1 MIKFNTQLTRTA
13 KHRVQYAVL
22 VCAAVGVVGALG
34 YGLLQVYPQWW
45 ILVLLGISLVLL
57 IPGRVQQIYWKG
69 FFTGQK
75 LQLKGRHRE
84 ALEAFEGFL
93 TTLRE
98 RPGLRRLIWFSQWSY
113 TRDVE
118 VMTLNNMGVSAMTLR
133 SMKQAEAFLKSAAE
147 LDPDSPLP
155 YYNLAV
161 LYYGLGDDAHGAG
174 NLVRAETLGYRKAS
188 IRELTR
194 ITKTPKAGKK
204 GADKSLRHAPPSL
217 THDTQGQPQ

>member
-34 YGLLQVYPQWW
+34 YGMLQVYPQWW
-45 ILVLLGISLVLL
+45 IFVLLGIGLVLL

-69 FFTGQK
+69 FFRGQK
-75 LQLKGRHRE
+75 LQLKNRHRE

-98 RPGLRRLIWFSQWSY
+98 RPGLRHLIWFSQWSY

-118 VMTLNNMGVSAMTLR
+118 
-133 SMKQAEAFLKSAAE
+133 
-147 LDPDSPLP
+147 
-155 YYNLAV
+155 
-161 LYYGLGDDAHGAG
+161 
-174 NLVRAETLGYRKAS
+174 
-188 IRELTR
+188 
-194 ITKTPKAGKK
+194 
-204 GADKSLRHAPPSL
+204 
-217 THDTQGQPQ
+217 

>member
-13 KHRVQYAVL
+13 KYRLQYAVL
-22 VCAAVGVVGALG
+22 VCSVVGVAGSLA
-34 YGLLQVYPQWW
+34 YGILQVYPQWR
-45 ILVLLGISLVLL
+45 IFVLLGIGLVLL
-57 IPGRVQQIYWKG
+57 IPGRVQQMYWKG
-69 FFTGQK
+69 FFRGQK

-98 RPGLRRLIWFSQWSY
+98 RPGLRHLIWFSQGSY

-133 SMKQAEAFLKSAAE
+133 SMKQAETFLKSAAE

-161 LYYGLGDDAHGAG
+161 LYYGLGDDGHGAA

-194 ITKTPKAGKK
+194 ITKTPRSGKK